1 MTKKCPPGVFCVEN
15 YTLGILILIILG
27 FLLYLWN
34 TSKNVTGNGSGVNN
48 TNNSDNLL
56 SILSNRVD
64 NLVSNMNMNMNTNN
78 SNSIYTRPDSV
89 WSTGNSVLLNPY
101 SPPTRD
107 DRPFVPT
114 VASLDIRGDVGDP
127 RGLPINIRTQGGES
141 NYRQVGILT
150 RITGP
155 ETILPLMGRPL
166 IAGRDT
172 WNFYTMSDKNNMVK
186 LPITFKNKNCTG
198 EYGCDNIYNG
208 DTVYVEGYNDAFKV
222 TMYENNTMRY
232 IPYI

>member
-1 MTKKCPPGVFCVEN
+1 MAKKCPPGVFCIEN
-15 YTLGILILIILG
+15 YTLGILILIIIG
-27 FLLYLWN
+27 ILLYLW
-34 TSKNVTGNGSGVNN
+34 KN
-48 TNNSDNLL
+48 
-56 SILSNRVD
+56 
-64 NLVSNMNMNMNTNN
+64 NN
-78 SNSIYTRPDSV
+78 SNNTTNNTSTLSASSESNLLNKVDNILATITRNNIFTKPDSIYTTNND
-89 WSTGNSVLLNPY
+89 VLLNPY
-101 SPPTRD
+101 SPPNRD
-107 DRPFVPT
+107 DRPINN
-114 VASLDIRGDVGDP
+114 LDVRGM
-127 RGLPINIRTQGGES
+127 PINVRTQGVES
-141 NYRQVGILT
+141 NYRQVGLLT

-186 LPITFKNKNCTG
+186 LPITFKNKNCTS

-232 IPYI
+232 IPYL

>member
-1 MTKKCPPGVFCVEN
+1 MAKKCPPGVFCIEN
-15 YTLGILILIILG
+15 YTLGILILIIFCVLI
-27 FLLYLWN
+27 YLWKN
-34 TSKNVTGNGSGVNN
+34 NNSINNKTKNLLNDTNINSKLDNIMSNINN
-48 TNNSDNLL
+48 TINNTINSNLHT
-56 SILSNRVD
+56 RP
-64 NLVSNMNMNMNTNN
+64 
-78 SNSIYTRPDSV
+78 NSIYSSKNDD
-89 WSTGNSVLLNPY
+89 VLLNPY
-101 SPPTRD
+101 APPNKD
-107 DRPFVPT
+107 DRYIMSPINN
-114 VASLDIRGDVGDP
+114 LDIRGM
-127 RGLPINIRTQGGES
+127 PINIRTQGMDTS
-141 NYRQVGILT
+141 YRQVGILT

-186 LPITFKNKNCTG
+186 LPITFKNKNCTS

-232 IPYI
+232 IPYL

>member
-1 MTKKCPPGVFCVEN
+1 MGKKCPPGIFCIEN

-27 FLLYLWN
+27 VLLYIWK
-34 TSKNVTGNGSGVNN
+34 TSNSVNYSN
-48 TNNSDNLL
+48 KKSVSQNDSNINNKLDNII
-56 SILSNRVD
+56 SNISNMSSLSNNVFTRP
-64 NLVSNMNMNMNTNN
+64 
-78 SNSIYTRPDSV
+78 NSIYTNNNND
-89 WSTGNSVLLNPY
+89 VLLNPY
-101 SPPTRD
+101 SPPNRD
-107 DRPFVPT
+107 DRAMIMPPN
-114 VASLDIRGDVGDP
+114 SLDVRGMPV
-127 RGLPINIRTQGGES
+127 NVRTQGIETS
-141 NYRQVGILT
+141 YRQVGILT

-186 LPITFKNKNCTG
+186 LPITFKNKNCTS

-232 IPYI
+232 IPYL

>member
-1 MTKKCPPGVFCVEN
+1 MGKKCPPGVFCIEN

-27 FLLYLWN
+27 VLLYIWK
-34 TSKNVTGNGSGVNN
+34 TSNSINYSNKKSVSQNDSNINN
-48 TNNSDNLL
+48 KLDNII
-56 SILSNRVD
+56 SNISNMPSLSNNIFTRP
-64 NLVSNMNMNMNTNN
+64 
-78 SNSIYTRPDSV
+78 NSIYTNNNND
-89 WSTGNSVLLNPY
+89 VLLNPY
-101 SPPTRD
+101 SPPNRD
-107 DRPFVPT
+107 DRAMIIPPN
-114 VASLDIRGDVGDP
+114 SLDIRGMPV
-127 RGLPINIRTQGGES
+127 NVRTQGIETS
-141 NYRQVGILT
+141 YRQVGILT

-186 LPITFKNKNCTG
+186 LPITFKNKNCTS

-232 IPYI
+232 IPYL

>member
-1 MTKKCPPGVFCVEN
+1 MGKKCPPGVFCIEN

-27 FLLYLWN
+27 VLLYIWK
-34 TSKNVTGNGSGVNN
+34 TSNSINYSNKKSVSQNDSNINN
-48 TNNSDNLL
+48 KLDNII
-56 SILSNRVD
+56 SNISNMSSLSNNVFTRP
-64 NLVSNMNMNMNTNN
+64 
-78 SNSIYTRPDSV
+78 NSIYTNNNND
-89 WSTGNSVLLNPY
+89 VLLNPY
-101 SPPTRD
+101 SPPNRD
-107 DRPFVPT
+107 DRAMIMPPN
-114 VASLDIRGDVGDP
+114 SLDIRGMPV
-127 RGLPINIRTQGGES
+127 NVRTQGVETS
-141 NYRQVGILT
+141 YRQVGILT

-186 LPITFKNKNCTG
+186 LPITFKNKNCTS

-232 IPYI
+232 IPYL

>member
-1 MTKKCPPGVFCVEN
+1 MAKKCPPGVFCIEN

-27 FLLYLWN
+27 VLLYIW
-34 TSKNVTGNGSGVNN
+34 KNSSSNISANKKLQNDSSINN
-48 TNNSDNLL
+48 KLD
-56 SILSNRVD
+56 SII
-64 NLVSNMNMNMNTNN
+64 SNMSTVSSNVFTRP
-78 SNSIYTRPDSV
+78 NSIYTNNEND
-89 WSTGNSVLLNPY
+89 VLLNPY
-101 SPPTRD
+101 SPPNRD
-107 DRPFVPT
+107 DRVMLMPPNN
-114 VASLDIRGDVGDP
+114 LDVRGMPV
-127 RGLPINIRTQGGES
+127 NVRTQGVETS
-141 NYRQVGILT
+141 YRQVGILT

-186 LPITFKNKNCTG
+186 LPITFKNKNCTS
-198 EYGCDNIYNG
+198 EYGCDNISNG

-232 IPYI
+232 IPYL

>member
-15 YTLGILILIILG
+15 YTLGILILIIVG

-34 TSKNVTGNGSGVNN
+34 TGKNGNSTNN

-56 SILSNRVD
+56 STLSNRVD
-64 NLVSNMNMNMNTNN
+64 NLVSNMNMNMNTNTNN
-78 SNSIYTRPDSV
+78 SNSIYTRPDSI
-89 WSTGNSVLLNPY
+89 WSSGNSVLLNPY

-114 VASLDIRGDVGDP
+114 VASLDLRGDVGEH